1 MEIETLR
8 ELQKTLRTVEV
19 SNVDCMK
26 DFSEGFNAG
35 IRHVKRQLDLMI
47 DARIEVARIVGEPVV
62 SKMVQATPTPTPTPK
77 VELKPKAEAQV
88 ETTPKATSTEKLE
101 PGELPPGWRF
111 LEVGEFLQDG
121 DVLNSTG
128 FGVDTGGRDDM
139 RCTAKRTWRRKK

>member
-8 ELQKTLRTVEV
+8 ELQKTLKTVEV

-26 DFSEGFNAG
+26 DFSEGYNAG
-35 IRHVKRQLDLMI
+35 IRHVKRQLELMI

-62 SKMVQATPTPTPTPK
+62 SKMVQATPTPKP
-77 VELKPKAEAQV
+77 ELKPKAETQV
-88 ETTPKATSTEKLE
+88 KPTPKATSAEELE

-111 LEVGEFLQDG
+111 LEVGEFLQNG